1 MRISERLMYL
11 LGIAL
16 AITYGLEEFLW
27 SFILVCLILVVI
39 IVGAAFE
46 GLRFFQWIFIVAFI
60 GQIVLVIMDV
70 FSYIALAIYCSFLGI
85 AIICS
90 IIFGEATFDRV
101 KMTGPFEVGHKE
113 IFSKKDGTTL
123 SVWYPM
129 DRDEYKAT
137 IKESGRNSYWLR
149 YGYSSR
155 LGIAKGT
162 AAWGT
167 DDYMSPWFFKYVDDL
182 KMDTCQDGNLSKVF
196 ESRQL
201 VPMIYCHGLVCN
213 RTT

>member
-46 GLRFFQWIFIVAFI
+46 GLRFFQWIFIIAFI
-60 GQIVLVIMDV
+60 GQIILVTMDV
-70 FSYIALAIYCSFLGI
+70 YSVIALAIYCTFLGI

-90 IIFGEATFDRV
+90 FIFGEANFNGV

-113 IFSKKDGTTL
+113 IFCRKDGTAI

-129 DRDEYKAT
+129 DIDEYKDT
-137 IKESGRNSYWLR
+137 IKQSGRNTYYFR
-149 YGYSSR
+149 YGKTSR
-155 LGIAKGT
+155 EGLARAT
-162 AAWGT
+162 ASWGT
-167 DDYMSPWFFKYVDDL
+167 EDHAHPWFFKYIDDVR
-182 KMDTCQDGNLSKVF
+182 MDTC
-196 ESRQL
+196 
-201 VPMIYCHGLVCN
+201 
-213 RTT
+213 

>member
-46 GLRFFQWIFIVAFI
+46 GLRFFQWIFIIAFI

-70 FSYIALAIYCSFLGI
+70 FSYIALAIYCTFLAI
-85 AIICS
+85 AILCS
-90 IIFGEATFDRV
+90 LIFGEANFDRT
-101 KMTGPFEVGHKE
+101 KMTGPFEVGHKD
-113 IFSKKDGTTL
+113 IFCRKDGTTI

-129 DRDEYKAT
+129 DREEYDKT
-137 IKESGRNSYWLR
+137 INEKGRNTYYMR
-149 YGYSSR
+149 YGYTSR
-155 LGIAKGT
+155 LGIAKAT
-162 AAWGT
+162 SSWGT
-167 DDYMSPWFFKYVDDL
+167 EDHVSPWFFKYVDDV
-182 KMDTCQDGNLSKVF
+182 KMNTC
-196 ESRQL
+196 
-201 VPMIYCHGLVCN
+201 
-213 RTT
+213 